1 MHSPTL
7 QKTLFLELQDCY
19 SIHNYNS
26 NPPKTIIIHGLFF
39 LALIGQHMHINCPKH
54 VYENSYHMFKTQ
66 KRELGVNNTWLSS
79 DHWTHV
85 QSIGFTCPK
94 HKTCLESFSKP
105 INVSNLHS
113 RRQSQNG
120 KTPNTEQ
127 NENMRLT
134 RDPLPEFSFLPSLM

>member
-39 LALIGQHMHINCPKH
+39 RSYWTTHAYQLSKTSARH
-54 VYENSYHMFKTQ
+54 SYHMFKTQ
-66 KRELGVNNTWLSS
+66 KHELGSNNTWLSS
-79 DHWTHV
+79 DHWTYV
-85 QSIGFTCPK
+85 QSIGFTYPK
-94 HKTCLESFSKP
+94 HKTCLEIFSKP
-105 INVSNLHS
+105 INVNNLHS

-134 RDPLPEFSFLPSLM
+134 RDPLPELSFLPSLM